1 MAVLWR
7 PGNENVSPVTNIVTQ
22 LQKNETLIIPG
33 KKTIWFRV
41 KLRSILQVE
50 LTSVYWLSNY
60 YYESKTDIAE
70 SKTDI
75 HFSISGHIFEFYNFG
90 KIRNHADFY

>member
-33 KKTIWFRV
+33 KKNDLVSGKTKKHPSGRTN
-41 KLRSILQVE
+41 KRL
-50 LTSVYWLSNY
+50 LT
-60 YYESKTDIAE
+60 K
-70 SKTDI
+70 
-75 HFSISGHIFEFYNFG
+75 
-90 KIRNHADFY
+90 